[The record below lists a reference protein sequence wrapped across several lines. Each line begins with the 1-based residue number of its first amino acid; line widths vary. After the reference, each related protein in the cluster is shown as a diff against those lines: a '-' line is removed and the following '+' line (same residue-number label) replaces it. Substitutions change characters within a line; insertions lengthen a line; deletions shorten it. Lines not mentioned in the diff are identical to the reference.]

1 MVDLNDE
8 LRDIYPDKNEQ
19 KILEMHKTRLNAKE
33 S

>member
-19 KILEMHKTRLNAKE
+19 VLEMHKTRLNAKE